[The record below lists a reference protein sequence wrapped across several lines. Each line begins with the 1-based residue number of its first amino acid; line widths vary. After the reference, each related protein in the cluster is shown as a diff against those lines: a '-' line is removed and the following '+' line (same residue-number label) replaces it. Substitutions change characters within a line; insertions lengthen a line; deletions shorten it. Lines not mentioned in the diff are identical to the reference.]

1 MPTGVIPRA
10 TAMSSSPT
18 VTTRLGGAGMV
29 VLPNLC
35 SMVTGNAALPLGG
48 LGAGVSVVGE
58 EPQARRTDQSIAVS
72 AAKAPARVIAV
83 PSWSWGREGRLR
95 KVMDMTDPP
104 GFLNEGLGWRP
115 DRRGKSRQARRSVQ

>member
-18 VTTRLGGAGMV
+18 VTTRSGGAGMV

-35 SMVTGNAALPLGG
+35 SMVTGKAESPLGV
-48 LGAGVSVVGE
+48 LGSAVFVVGD

-72 AAKAPARVIAV
+72 AAKARARVIAV
-83 PSWSWGREGRLR
+83 PLR
-95 KVMDMTDPP
+95 
-104 GFLNEGLGWRP
+104 
-115 DRRGKSRQARRSVQ
+115 S